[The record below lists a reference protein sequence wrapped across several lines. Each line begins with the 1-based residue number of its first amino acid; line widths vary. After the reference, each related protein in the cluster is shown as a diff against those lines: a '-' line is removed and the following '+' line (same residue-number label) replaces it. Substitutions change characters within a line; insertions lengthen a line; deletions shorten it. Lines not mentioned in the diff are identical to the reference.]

1 MKTIPEFSPEHVSEN
16 SSPEDSIFYDF
27 LNSKE
32 PYESLF
38 KNNPWMIPPN
48 LKKPLEWGE
57 NYWNTTVA
65 RKHPYW
71 KDYKLPVPTKDINQL
86 RSDLKEWGY
95 GLIEEAMSKDQTEA
109 FITRILE
116 QAEGEELA
124 GIKAMSPTGQYIHTL
139 INKGEIFGKCIEQHP
154 DAVQAGPLI
163 EQLLNET
170 LGPGWICHSFLSN
183 GADPGKYPQGM
194 HMDQGPLVPWITEQA
209 PALVNT
215 MYIPQDIN
223 EENGGTLVIPGSHK
237 IMSEAGSGGKVG
249 KLPPTINLEAEA
261 GTIMIFD
268 GRLLHGTGV
277 NKTDKRR
284 FVATM
289 SNVKAWMRTQ
299 ENWSLS
305 AAPDVIE
312 NASPKLLHRMGM
324 QAIVYGATIEGF
336 GMGASG
342 KVGDVWGN
350 MKPFRKAYDEGN
362 YERVREL
369 SPNSSKEDLSKD
381 YTVGKASK
389 NAYDSMKKDK
399 SS

>member
-1 MKTIPEFSPEHVSEN
+1 MKTIPEFSAEHIAEN
-16 SSPEDSIFYDF
+16 SNPEDSIFHDF

-32 PYESLF
+32 PYESMF

-48 LKKPLEWGE
+48 QKRPLEWGE

-71 KDYKLPVPTKDINQL
+71 KGHDLPKPTKNIHTL
-86 RSDLKEWGY
+86 REDLKEWGY
-95 GLIEEAMSKDQTEA
+95 FLIEEALSKEQTKAFMS
-109 FITRILE
+109 RILD
-116 QAEGEELA
+116 QAEGEKLA
-124 GIKAMSPTGQYIHTL
+124 GVKAMSPTGQYIHTL

-170 LGPGWICHSFLSN
+170 LGSGWICHSFLSN
-183 GADPGKYPQGM
+183 GADPGGYPQGM
-194 HMDQGPLVPWITEQA
+194 HMDQGPLVPWITEEA

-215 MYIPQDIN
+215 MYIPQDVN
-223 EENGGTLVIPGSHK
+223 EENGGTLIIPKSHK
-237 IMSEAGSGGKVG
+237 IMIEAGSAGKIG
-249 KLPPTINLEAEA
+249 KLPPTVNLEAKA

-268 GRLLHGTGV
+268 GRILHGTGV
-277 NKTDKRR
+277 NKTNERR

-289 SNVKAWMRTQ
+289 SNVKSWMRTQ

-305 AAPDVIE
+305 VAPEIIK
-312 NASPKLLHRMGM
+312 NASPKLLHRMGL
-324 QAIVYGATIEGF
+324 QAIVYGATMEGF
-336 GMGASG
+336 GMGARG

-350 MKPFRKAYDEGN
+350 MQPFRIAYDEGE

-369 SPNSSKEDLSKD
+369 SPRSSKEELSKN
-381 YTVGKASK
+381 YTVGQASK
-389 NAYDSMKKDK
+389 NAYNLTKKK
-399 SS
+399 

>member
-1 MKTIPEFSPEHVSEN
+1 
-16 SSPEDSIFYDF
+16 
-27 LNSKE
+27 
-32 PYESLF
+32 
-38 KNNPWMIPPN
+38 
-48 LKKPLEWGE
+48 
-57 NYWNTTVA
+57 
-65 RKHPYW
+65 
-71 KDYKLPVPTKDINQL
+71 
-86 RSDLKEWGY
+86 
-95 GLIEEAMSKDQTEA
+95 
-109 FITRILE
+109 
-116 QAEGEELA
+116 
-124 GIKAMSPTGQYIHTL
+124 
-139 INKGEIFGKCIEQHP
+139 
-154 DAVQAGPLI
+154 
-163 EQLLNET
+163 
-170 LGPGWICHSFLSN
+170 
-183 GADPGKYPQGM
+183 
-194 HMDQGPLVPWITEQA
+194 
-209 PALVNT
+209 LVNT

-237 IMSEAGSGGKVG
+237 IMSEAGSGGKIG
-249 KLPPTINLEAEA
+249 KLPPAINLEAEA

-305 AAPDVIE
+305 VAPDVIE

-350 MKPFRKAYDEGN
+350 MKPFRTAYDEGK

-369 SPNSSKEDLSKD
+369 SPKSSKEDLSKD
-381 YTVGKASK
+381 YTVGRASK
-389 NAYDSMKKDK
+389 NAYESTKKEKK
-399 SS
+399 S

>member
-1 MKTIPEFSPEHVSEN
+1 MKVVPEFSPEHVAEN

-38 KNNPWMIPPN
+38 KENPWMIPPN
-48 LKKPLEWGE
+48 VKKPLEWGE

-71 KDYKLPVPTKDINQL
+71 KDFELPVPTKDIHVL
-86 RSDLKEWGY
+86 RSDLKEWGF
-95 GLIEEAMSKDQTEA
+95 GLIEEAMSKTQTEA

-116 QAEGEELA
+116 QAEGEEIA

-215 MYIPQDIN
+215 MYIPQDI
-223 EENGGTLVIPGSHK
+223 
-237 IMSEAGSGGKVG
+237 GKR
-249 KLPPTINLEAEA
+249 PPAINLEAEA

-268 GRLLHGTGV
+268 GRVLHGTGV

-305 AAPDVIE
+305 VAPDVIE
-312 NASPKLLHRMGM
+312 KASPKLLHRMGM

-350 MKPFRKAYDEGN
+350 MKPFRTAYDEGK

-369 SPNSSKEDLSKD
+369 SPKSSKEDLSKD
-381 YTVGKASK
+381 YTVGRASK
-389 NAYDSMKKDK
+389 NAYESTKKEKK
-399 SS
+399 S

>member
-1 MKTIPEFSPEHVSEN
+1 
-16 SSPEDSIFYDF
+16 
-27 LNSKE
+27 
-32 PYESLF
+32 
-38 KNNPWMIPPN
+38 
-48 LKKPLEWGE
+48 
-57 NYWNTTVA
+57 
-65 RKHPYW
+65 
-71 KDYKLPVPTKDINQL
+71 
-86 RSDLKEWGY
+86 
-95 GLIEEAMSKDQTEA
+95 
-109 FITRILE
+109 
-116 QAEGEELA
+116 
-124 GIKAMSPTGQYIHTL
+124 
-139 INKGEIFGKCIEQHP
+139 
-154 DAVQAGPLI
+154 
-163 EQLLNET
+163 
-170 LGPGWICHSFLSN
+170 
-183 GADPGKYPQGM
+183 M

-237 IMSEAGSGGKVG
+237 IMSEAGSGGMIG

-350 MKPFRKAYDEGN
+350 MKPFRKAYDEGK